1 MNHGNRFRY
10 LGTYRWHELYSFGLV
25 LFFYYSPCLG
35 YNCMKYASCMD
46 VSTEKGP
53 NTTCVCQLARI
64 MNEDRTEVGTFLYET
79 DQFLRY

>member
-1 MNHGNRFRY
+1 METD
-10 LGTYRWHELYSFGLV
+10 LGIQV
-25 LFFYYSPCLG
+25 LTDGMSCIHLDLFCFSYSPCLG